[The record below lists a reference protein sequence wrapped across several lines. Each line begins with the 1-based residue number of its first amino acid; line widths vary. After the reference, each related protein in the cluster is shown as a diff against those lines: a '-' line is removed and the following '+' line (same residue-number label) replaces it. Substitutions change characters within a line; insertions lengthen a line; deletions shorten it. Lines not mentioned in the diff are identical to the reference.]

1 MASQE
6 VISLVIDKIVA
17 AFDADVALFESF
29 LTRSRLETEAATLQ
43 SSIRKAQSERDSA
56 VTTAETDIQSLT
68 DAYQAKLAEIDAL

>member
-1 MASQE
+1 MATAE
-6 VISLVIDKIVA
+6 ITNIVIDAIVA
-17 AFDADVALFESF
+17 AFDSDPVLFEAF

-43 SSIRKAQSERDSA
+43 SAIRKAQSERDSA

>member
-1 MASQE
+1 MATAE
-6 VISLVIDKIVA
+6 ITNIVIDAIVA
-17 AFDADVALFESF
+17 AFDGDAVLFQAF

-43 SSIRKAQSERDSA
+43 SAIRKAQSERDSA

>member
-17 AFDADVALFESF
+17 AFDTDVALFESF

-43 SSIRKAQSERDSA
+43 SAIRKAQSERDSA

>member
-1 MASQE
+1 MADTAT
-6 VISLVIDKIVA
+6 ISLVVDKIVA
-17 AFDADVALFESF
+17 AFDGDAVLFEAF

-43 SSIRKAQSERDSA
+43 SAIRKAQSERDSA

>member
-6 VISLVIDKIVA
+6 VISIVVDKIVT
-17 AFDADVALFESF
+17 AFDSDVALFEAF

-43 SSIRKAQSERDSA
+43 SAIRKAQAERDGA
-56 VTTAETDIQSLT
+56 VTTAETEIQSLT